1 MSARRRPSIIGE
13 ASGPVKP
20 EEDAGGLV
28 RAAEGLFASRV
39 YRCFLRFPE
48 ARLIAPHIP
57 RIARSLRADE
67 DCVWELFVLYVRG
80 ADEPWRA

>member
-1 MSARRRPSIIGE
+1 MTHRPSVIGE
-13 ASGPVKP
+13 ASDPVKP
-20 EEDAGGLV
+20 EEDEGGLV

-48 ARLIAPHIP
+48 ARLIAPNIP

-67 DCVWELFVLYVRG
+67 DCVWDLFVHYIRG
-80 ADEPWRA
+80 ADERWRA

>member
-1 MSARRRPSIIGE
+1 MTRRPSLLGE
-13 ASGPVKP
+13 ALPPLTFKDDP
-20 EEDAGGLV
+20 RI
-28 RAAEGLFASRV
+28 RAVEGRFASRV
-39 YRCFLRFPE
+39 YRFFLRIPE

-67 DCVWELFVLYVRG
+67 DCIADLFAKYVRG